1 MKTPPLSSRD
11 RSVLLIGGMIV
22 VSFLVIGRGLPWLHA
37 RIQERRQAAL
47 VATQQATQTEWQVRN
62 AAPTRRALNQ
72 VRRELAA
79 YDSALVNGVT
89 PSAASASLAALVSEA
104 ASIGDA
110 QIGSIQLA
118 ADTVPSR
125 DVLSHVTAR
134 LSASGDLMSIAL
146 MLQGLEQG
154 PQLLAVRELNMV
166 RSPSGSTRG
175 QPESLQVE
183 LLVEGLYRHQ
193 TTGGSR

>member
-1 MKTPPLSSRD
+1 MRGSSISSRD
-11 RSVLLIGGMIV
+11 RRVLLLGGTIV
-22 VSFLVIGRGLPWLHA
+22 IALLVVGRGLPWLHA
-37 RIQERRQAAL
+37 HIQERRQAAL
-47 VATQQATQTEWQVRN
+47 AATQLATQAEWQVRT
-62 AAPTRRALNQ
+62 AEPTRRALKQ
-72 VRRELAA
+72 VHSELAA
-79 YDSALVNGVT
+79 YDSALVDGVT

-118 ADTVPSR
+118 ADTLASR

-134 LSASGDLMSIAL
+134 VSASGDLMSLAL

-166 RSPSGSTRG
+166 RSPSGSARG
-175 QPESLQVE
+175 QTESLQVE
-183 LLVEGLYRHQ
+183 LLVEGLFRHH